1 MTSEIKEDTISEQT
15 SANGVTI
22 DGLTIKDG
30 NIIGDVA
37 LAGTTPTFTI
47 GDAGAEDAALIFD
60 GNAQDFYIAL
70 DDSADDLIIGL
81 GATVGT
87 TPMLSFTEA
96 KAAAFTG
103 AVSMATT
110 LTLTGNADFNGALD
124 VDGTTNLDVV
134 DIDGAVNMATTALV
148 TGVLTTTAATV
159 FNGGFTANDGS
170 IITTAD
176 NTDTLSLIS
185 TDADAAQGPNLRLY
199 RNSGSP
205 ADNDVLGMIDFE
217 GRNDNS
223 QDVIYVQMESLLAD
237 ASDGTEDG
245 YLNLSVMLAGTLR
258 SRIEMDPG
266 ETVINEASQDLN
278 FRVESNGKT
287 HAIFVDAGN
296 DHVNINTSDDL
307 GGDLNVDGGIVVQ
320 NGSNL
325 DQLSLISTDA
335 DANQG
340 PNIRMYRNSNSPA
353 DDDTL
358 GVVEFEGRNSASQ
371 DVIYSQ
377 IRTLSADV
385 TDGEEDGTMD
395 IKVMNAG
402 SLNLVASFKGP
413 ETVINDAS
421 IDHDFRVESNG
432 NANMLFV
439 DGGNDRVHIN
449 GSTGTRELNVSGDN
463 TRLLLY
469 STNNSTGA
477 GQLQFGDE
485 NNEQVGRI
493 MYEHNTNAMSFHT
506 SNAEKMRITSDG
518 KLSTGGEAAPDVGDG
533 GLTLQQNAIDNA
545 ALTLKSSD
553 VAHGMT
559 DSVETDTY
567 ATFKKQSATKGG
579 LQIRAFAEDNAN
591 ERLVIDCQGDGN
603 ITTTKS
609 ASGKGAMVLG
619 VSNKSS
625 ANQAGV
631 NSNANLLTIA
641 NYTNTRFI
649 FDAEGDF
656 HADSSSTT
664 YDAYDD
670 AQLVRAYDLSH
681 GKGVIN
687 SKFDKFVSYNH
698 QKLADLELVGKEED
712 GTPNHFVNVT
722 GMQRLHNGAI
732 WQQYEKTERLTQAMY
747 KLAIKTLGKEE
758 ADKLLD
764 EEEIKLLN

>member
-1 MTSEIKEDTISEQT
+1 MSEIRVDKISEKTADAGITLKSQGTADNKPMVLTLQT
-15 SANGVTI
+15 AETDMAANDVIGKIAFQAPDEGTGTDAILVAAAIQARSEGDFSSSANATAIDFMVGASEAAATKMSLSSGGV
-22 DGLTIKDG
+22 LTAVELDISG
-30 NIIGDVA
+30 NI
-37 LAGTTPTFTI
+37 
-47 GDAGAEDAALIFD
+47 
-60 GNAQDFYIAL
+60 
-70 DDSADDLIIGL
+70 
-81 GATVGT
+81 
-87 TPMLSFTEA
+87 
-96 KAAAFTG
+96 
-103 AVSMATT
+103 
-110 LTLTGNADFNGALD
+110 D

-134 DIDGAVNMATTALV
+134 DIDGAVDMASTLQVDGVITTS
-148 TGVLTTTAATV
+148 
-159 FNGGFTANDGS
+159 DGM

-340 PNIRMYRNSNSPA
+340 PNIRMYRNSSSPA

-421 IDHDFRVESNG
+421 IDHDFRVESDGRTHAFFVDAGTNTTMIGTSETDFHANADDLIIGTGSGHKGLTIFTGNDSTGNLNFADGTLSAGNSDRGFIKYDHNTDDMFFSVNG
-432 NANMLFV
+432 NGSAYSLV
-439 DGGNDRVHIN
+439 LHDGG
-449 GSTGTRELNVSGDN
+449 
-463 TRLLLY
+463 
-469 STNNSTGA
+469 
-477 GQLQFGDE
+477 Q
-485 NNEQVGRI
+485 
-493 MYEHNTNAMSFHT
+493 
-506 SNAEKMRITSDG
+506 
-518 KLSTGGEAAPDVGDG
+518 LSTGGETAPDTGDG
-533 GLTLQQNAIDNA
+533 GLCLDQNANDINIISF
-545 ALTLKSSD
+545 KSSD
-553 VAHGMT
+553 IAHGT
-559 DSVETDTY
+559 TGTAETDTF
-567 ATFKKQSATKGG
+567 AFFRKHSATEGG
-579 LQIRAFAEDNAN
+579 ISLTALSEAAETIKLNAN
-591 ERLVIDCQGDGN
+591 P
-603 ITTTKS
+603 TTVLTDQN
-609 ASGKGAMVLG
+609 ASTVGTHTIG
-619 VSNKSS
+619 VSKKNGTGSGS
-625 ANQAGV
+625 TDAT
-631 NSNANLLTIA
+631 SNLLSIA
-641 NYTNTRFI
+641 NHTNTRFHFRGDGNFYADAGSNT
-649 FDAEGDF
+649 FDEF
-656 HADSSSTT
+656 E
-664 YDAYDD
+664 DAH
-670 AQLVRAYDLSH
+670 LVRAYDLSH
-681 GKGVIN
+681 GRGVIN

-698 QKLADLELVGKEED
+698 EKLAELDLVGRESD
-712 GTPNHFVNVT
+712 GTPNHFVSVT
-722 GMQRLHNGAI
+722 GFQRLHNGAI
-732 WQQYEKTERLTQAMY
+732 WQQYEKTQKLTQAMY